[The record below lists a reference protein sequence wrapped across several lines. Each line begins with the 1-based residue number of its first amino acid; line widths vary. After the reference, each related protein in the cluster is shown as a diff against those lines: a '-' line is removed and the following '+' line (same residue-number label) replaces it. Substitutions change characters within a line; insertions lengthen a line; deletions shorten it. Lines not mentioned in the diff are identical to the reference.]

1 MEWTVEEVRQKIQQK
16 YNKDIAKKFEEEN
29 IDGKALAYLAKEGT
43 AAQSSAC
50 GLTTVGEQLLLKEL
64 ISELPVA
71 QIPCRRNKKPTVQE
85 IKALSEMNQRIYK
98 AKRKAVTD
106 ATTSKWPGNNI
117 PVFKKDN
124 EAKKELEALVEK
136 LSPDCTFEPAGFNV
150 ESIKQHI
157 LDVSNER
164 RRRHRSGHDYNK
176 MDRRKV
182 KKSKRD
188 AGGEGNSSSSD
199 SSSVSTTDTVILS
212 EEESHVQEDMQ
223 GGDHQPNDDD
233 SNKSQ
238 EYTSD
243 DDDSDKDEKRCV
255 PIPAA
260 KVIVQVA
267 FNAIGFKD
275 VAKHQ
280 LISCIKKYSLKPAKE
295 TQNLDKEKAAQIVAS
310 YLLDNEIVHSNS
322 GKELKH
328 ITRADIIKRKAF

>member
-1 MEWTVEEVRQKIQQK
+1 MEQ
-16 YNKDIAKKFEEEN
+16 N

-43 AAQSSAC
+43 AAQFSAC

-85 IKALSEMNQRIYK
+85 IKALSEMNERIYK

-106 ATTSKWPGNNI
+106 AATSKWPGNNI
-117 PVFKKDN
+117 PVFNKDN

-157 LDVSNER
+157 LDVLNKR

-176 MDRRKV
+176 ASRMDRRKV
-182 KKSKRD
+182 KKSKTD

-223 GGDHQPNDDD
+223 EGSDHQPNDDD

-238 EYTSD
+238 EYRSD
-243 DDDSDKDEKRCV
+243 GDDASDKDEKVSVKRCV

-280 LISCIKKYSLKPAKE
+280 LISCIKKYRLSS
-295 TQNLDKEKAAQIVAS
+295 NYAS
-310 YLLDNEIVHSNS
+310 THSPS
-322 GKELKH
+322 HTSQG
-328 ITRADIIKRKAF
+328 

>member
-43 AAQSSAC
+43 AAQFSAC

-85 IKALSEMNQRIYK
+85 IKALSEMTQRIYK
-98 AKRKAVTD
+98 VKRKAVTD
-106 ATTSKWPGNNI
+106 ATTSKWPG
-117 PVFKKDN
+117 
-124 EAKKELEALVEK
+124 
-136 LSPDCTFEPAGFNV
+136 FNV

-157 LDVSNER
+157 LDVLNER
-164 RRRHRSGHDYNK
+164 RRRHRSGHDYN
-176 MDRRKV
+176 
-182 KKSKRD
+182 
-188 AGGEGNSSSSD
+188 
-199 SSSVSTTDTVILS
+199 
-212 EEESHVQEDMQ
+212 
-223 GGDHQPNDDD
+223 
-233 SNKSQ
+233 
-238 EYTSD
+238 
-243 DDDSDKDEKRCV
+243 KRCV